1 MVNYV
6 ANVFK
11 DDLQRRN
18 VVDNTLSKKID
29 GELFERIVESGARNL
44 KLNLQIVNDLNVFP
58 VPDGDTGD
66 NMYMTIQG
74 GLKGLRAVSENS
86 IYKKAKALADGML
99 MNARGNSGVILS
111 QLFAG
116 ISDGLA
122 GCEEASVGEMGK
134 AFHSGVCKAYK
145 AVSNPV
151 EGTILTVAREATN
164 YACEN
169 CDSSCTVGR
178 FFENYTNEMKAS
190 LERTPE
196 LLAALKEAGVTDSGG
211 AGLVYIAE
219 GMKCAIEGKEVEA
232 VEEPVSQTT
241 EIDFS
246 LFNENSV
253 MDYGYC
259 TELLLQ
265 LTNAK
270 GGVEKFDLESL
281 KSFLESV
288 GDSVVCFITGT
299 VVKLHVHTLTPDKV
313 LAYCLNLGEFLTV
326 KIENMSIQHS
336 EVKKQEKPA
345 KKKIKPRTKFG
356 LVTVATGEGLINVF
370 KELGADEVIDGGQGK
385 NPSIERFVEA
395 FDDVN
400 ADTVFVLPNNSNIIM
415 AAKQASELYDKSQ
428 IVVIETKDIGQA
440 YNVLSMLDYSS
451 EDAEAIA
458 SQMRSDMKEV
468 VTGMVTTSIRDAN
481 IDGVDIKN
489 GDYIG
494 FSGKTMLTASKDKI
508 ESFFALADKLNAWDK
523 NFMIVSFGEN
533 VTEEEKQA
541 IEDKVTSEHPM
552 LEFYRIDGGQE
563 VYDFIMIL
571 E

>member
-1 MVNYV
+1 M
-6 ANVFK
+6 
-11 DDLQRRN
+11 
-18 VVDNTLSKKID
+18 DNTLSKRID
-29 GELFERIVESGARNL
+29 GELFEKIVESGARNL
-44 KLNLQIVNDLNVFP
+44 KLNLQVVNDLNVFP

-66 NMYMTIQG
+66 NMYMTMQG
-74 GLKGLRAVSENS
+74 GIKGLKSVQDNS
-86 IYKKAKALADGML
+86 VCKKAKALADGML
-99 MNARGNSGVILS
+99 LNARGNSGVILS

-116 ISDGLA
+116 ISEGLA
-122 GCEEASVGEMGK
+122 DCNEASVADLGK
-134 AFHSGVCKAYK
+134 AFNSGVCKAYK

-151 EGTILTVAREATN
+151 EGTILTVAREATAF
-164 YACEN
+164 ACEN
-169 CDSSCTVGR
+169 CDKQCTVGK
-178 FFENYTNEMKAS
+178 FFENYTSEMKAS

-196 LLAALKEAGVTDSGG
+196 LLSVLKEAGVTDSGG

-219 GMKCAIEGKEVEA
+219 GMKSAIEGKEIEVVESA
-232 VEEPVSQTT
+232 EKTVN

-253 MDYGYC
+253 MEYGYC

-270 GGVEKFDLESL
+270 GDVSSFDLEAL
-281 KSFLESV
+281 KMFLEGV
-288 GDSVVCFITGT
+288 GDSVVCFITGS

-313 LAYCLNLGEFLTV
+313 LAYCLNYGEFLTV

-336 EVKKQEKPA
+336 EVKKQEKPEA
-345 KKKIKPRTKFG
+345 KKARPRSKFG

-395 FDDVN
+395 FDYVN
-400 ADTVFVLPNNSNIIM
+400 ADVIYVLPNNSNIIM
-415 AAKQASELYDKSQ
+415 AAKQASEMYKKSQ
-428 IVVIETKDIGQA
+428 IVVIETKDVGQA

-451 EDAEAIA
+451 EDAEQIA
-458 SQMRSDMKEV
+458 EQMRSDMKDV
-468 VTGMVTTSIRDAN
+468 VTGMITTSIRDAN
-481 IDGVDIKN
+481 IDGIDIKN

-494 FSGKTMLTASKDKI
+494 FAGKTMLTANKNKI
-508 ESFFALADKLNAWDK
+508 ESFFALADKLEAWNK

-533 VTEEEKQA
+533 VTEDEKQA
-541 IEDKVTSEHPM
+541 IENKIVSEHSS